1 MHERFEFDLSNAS
14 FDWDEDK
21 DRINFIKHGEDY
33 DE

>member
-1 MHERFEFDLSNAS
+1 MYERFEYDLSNAS
-14 FDWDEDK
+14 FDWYDDK